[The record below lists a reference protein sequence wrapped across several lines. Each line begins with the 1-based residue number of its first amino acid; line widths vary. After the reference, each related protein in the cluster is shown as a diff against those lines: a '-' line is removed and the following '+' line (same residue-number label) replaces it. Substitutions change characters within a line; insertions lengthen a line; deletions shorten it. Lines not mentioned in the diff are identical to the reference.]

1 MIIHD
6 RTRLIDEVTL
16 QLTAWY
22 DLGIFEE
29 RRDRV
34 KKFLIAVVTLVL
46 GVSLSAAAHA
56 EGYGKVTVLGDSIA
70 SGFGLPGYFFGN
82 NYSASGSFGNLIA
95 KESTGYENL
104 AKDGSTT
111 ANLLSRLDDADLQSA
126 VKSADNIIISIGG
139 NDFLMPM
146 LNAFLDLTIYNDDLL
161 SGLIS
166 GSFSID
172 SIFAQASEAVL
183 DAAQSVDILKT
194 GEHLDEIM
202 GKIRTANPYCE
213 IYILTVY
220 DPFEGAAGMEM
231 LEDAA
236 KQRLPELNAEIT
248 AAAHRG
254 RANVIDV
261 NSAFAGHAT
270 EYTNIRLMDVHP
282 SSAGHKVIYD
292 LISSASEELSDEHT
306 VGNPNT
312 GAPSVTFIGAT
323 ALAAA
328 LTMTIFRQKSHQK

>member
-1 MIIHD
+1 M
-6 RTRLIDEVTL
+6 
-16 QLTAWY
+16 
-22 DLGIFEE
+22 
-29 RRDRV
+29 
-34 KKFLIAVVTLVL
+34 KKFLSAVAALAL
-46 GVSLSAAAHA
+46 GMSLTTAAHA

-70 SGFGLPGYFFGN
+70 SGFGLPGYFFGGT
-82 NYSASGSFGNLIA
+82 YSASGSFGNLVA

-111 ANLLSRLDDADLQSA
+111 ANLLSRLDDTDAQSA
-126 VKSADNIIISIGG
+126 VKSADSIIVSIGG

-146 LNAFLDLTIYNDDLL
+146 LNAFLNFTANTGDLL
-161 SGLIS
+161 SGMLS
-166 GSFSID
+166 GGVSFD
-172 SIFAQASEAVL
+172 SIVTQVSDAVL
-183 DAAQSVDILKT
+183 EAAQSVDIIKT
-194 GEHLDEIM
+194 GEHLDEII

-220 DPFEGAAGMEM
+220 DPFEGAAGMEI

-236 KQRLPELNAEIT
+236 KQRLPELNAKIT

-261 NSAFAGHAT
+261 KSAFAGHAA

-282 SSAGHKVIYD
+282 SAAGHKVIYD
-292 LISSASEELSDEHT
+292 LIDSASKALSDEHT
-306 VGNPNT
+306 VGNPKT
-312 GAPSVTFIGAT
+312 GAPAITFIGAT

-328 LTMTIFRQKSHQK
+328 LTMTISRKKAN

>member
-1 MIIHD
+1 M
-6 RTRLIDEVTL
+6 
-16 QLTAWY
+16 
-22 DLGIFEE
+22 
-29 RRDRV
+29 
-34 KKFLIAVVTLVL
+34 KKLLSAVAALVL
-46 GVSLSAAAHA
+46 GLSLTVVAHA

-111 ANLLSRLDDADLQSA
+111 ANLLSRLDDADAQSA
-126 VKSADNIIISIGG
+126 VKSADSIIISIGG

-146 LNAFLDLTIYNDDLL
+146 LNAFLDFTTNTGDLL

-166 GSFSID
+166 GSVSID
-172 SIFAQASEAVL
+172 SIFTQVSDAVL

-194 GEHLDEIM
+194 GEHLDEII
-202 GKIRTANPYCE
+202 GIIRTVNPYCE

-248 AAAHRG
+248 DAAHRG

-261 NSAFAGHAT
+261 NSAFAGHAA
-270 EYTNIRLMDVHP
+270 EYTNIRFMDVHP
-282 SSAGHKVIYD
+282 STAGHKVIYE
-292 LISSASEELSDEHT
+292 LIASASEELSDEHT
-306 VGNPNT
+306 VGNPKT
-312 GAPSVTFIGAT
+312 GAPATAFIGAT

-328 LTMTIFRQKSHQK
+328 LIMTISRKKAN

>member
-1 MIIHD
+1 M
-6 RTRLIDEVTL
+6 
-16 QLTAWY
+16 
-22 DLGIFEE
+22 
-29 RRDRV
+29 
-34 KKFLIAVVTLVL
+34 KKFLSAVAALVL
-46 GVSLSAAAHA
+46 GMSLTTAAHA

-70 SGFGLPGYFFGN
+70 SGFGLPGYFFGGT
-82 NYSASGSFGNLIA
+82 YSASGSFGNLVA

-111 ANLLSRLDDADLQSA
+111 ANLLSRLDDTDAQSA
-126 VKSADNIIISIGG
+126 VKSADSIIVSIGG

-146 LNAFLDLTIYNDDLL
+146 LNAFLDFTNDTADLL

-166 GSFSID
+166 GSVSID
-172 SIFAQASEAVL
+172 SIITQVSDAVL
-183 DAAQSVDILKT
+183 DAAQSVDISKT
-194 GEHLDEIM
+194 GEQLDEII

-248 AAAHRG
+248 FAAHRG

-261 NSAFAGHAT
+261 NSAFAGHAA
-270 EYTNIRLMDVHP
+270 EYTNIRLLDVHP

-292 LISSASEELSDEHT
+292 LIASASKALSDEHT
-306 VGNPNT
+306 VGNPKT
-312 GAPSVTFIGAT
+312 GAPAITFIGAT

-328 LTMTIFRQKSHQK
+328 LTMTISRKKAN